1 MKQSISLPKTL
12 GLLATAITLISGVAV
27 LVSSPAQAQQLLE
40 EQGTLRPAQDE
51 YSFAGEAGQTV
62 AITMS
67 SEAFDSVLVLMGP
80 NGQELAYN
88 DDFARSLNSTIII
101 ELPSSGTYKVLARS
115 LDGSG
120 GQYAVAVRPATPF
133 EQAYS
138 QASELFFNGNYVEA
152 INAFTEVIEL
162 DPEQPVAYW
171 DRADARMGQF
181 YAEQNP
187 ESSEPAQLDAEL
199 KAVVLADYERAIA
212 LYELAG
218 DTEKVQILRDQI
230 TWLQQQ

>member
-1 MKQSISLPKTL
+1 MKQSISLSKMLVFLAAAALINGVTV
-12 GLLATAITLISGVAV
+12 LLPT
-27 LVSSPAQAQQLLE
+27 PAQAQQLLE

-51 YSFAGEAGQTV
+51 YSFTGEAGQTV
-62 AITMS
+62 AVTMS
-67 SEAFDSVLVLMGP
+67 SEAFDTVLVLMGP
-80 NGQELAYN
+80 DGQELAYN
-88 DDFARSLNSTIII
+88 DDFARSLNSTIVI

-120 GQYAVAVRPATPF
+120 GQYTIAVRPATPF

-138 QASELFFNGNYVEA
+138 RASELYFNGNYVEA
-152 INAFTEVIEL
+152 INAFTQVIEL

-181 YAEQNP
+181 YSEQNP
-187 ESSEPAQLDAEL
+187 ESPEAAQPPAEL
-199 KAVVLADYERAIA
+199 KAAVLADYERAIA
-212 LYELAG
+212 LYEQAG
-218 DTEKVQILRDQI
+218 DTEKVQILRDQM